1 MAIPSD
7 VIEAG
12 EASLDV
18 LEQVL
23 AGLGPADATR
33 QTPCTK
39 FDVAALT
46 DHLMNSITVIG
57 GLAGAELPD
66 RDAGAPIIDQVTA
79 AARPA
84 LAAWRRRGLEGTVP
98 AGPGEMPAAQIAG
111 ILSLEFLVHA
121 WDYAT
126 AVGRQVAAP
135 DDLAEYVLGI
145 TRSAISPAA
154 RAAVGFDDPVEV
166 PADASA
172 LDQLIGFTGRHAT

>member
-23 AGLGPADATR
+23 AGLGAADAAR
-33 QTPCTK
+33 QTPCAK

-57 GLAGAELPD
+57 GIAGAELPD
-66 RDAGAPIIDQVTA
+66 RDVAAPIVDQVTA

-84 LAAWRRRGLEGTVP
+84 LAAWRTRGLEGTVP

-111 ILSLEFLVHA
+111 ILPLEFLVHA

-126 AVGRQVAAP
+126 AVGREVNAP
-135 DDLAEYVLGI
+135 DDLADYVLGV
-145 TRSAISPAA
+145 TRAVISPAA

-166 PADASA
+166 PADASP
-172 LDQLIGFTGRHAT
+172 LDQLIGFTGRRAT

>member
-1 MAIPSD
+1 MTIPSD

-18 LEQVL
+18 LERVL
-23 AGLGPADATR
+23 AGLGPDDAMR
-33 QTPCTK
+33 QTPCTE

-57 GLAGAELPD
+57 GIAGAQLPE
-66 RDAGAPIIDQVTA
+66 RDATAPIVDQVTA

-84 LAAWRRRGLEGTVP
+84 LAAWRRRGLEGTVA

-111 ILSLEFLVHA
+111 ILPLEFLVHA

-126 AVGRQVAAP
+126 AVGRTVDAP
-135 DDLAEYVLGI
+135 DDLAEYVLST
-145 TRSAISPAA
+145 TRAVISPAA

-172 LDQLIGFTGRHAT
+172 LDQLIGFTGRRAT

>member
-1 MAIPSD
+1 MTFPSD

-23 AGLGPADATR
+23 SGLGPDDAAR
-33 QTPCTK
+33 QTPCRE

-57 GLAGAELPD
+57 GIAGAQLPE
-66 RDAGAPIIDQVTA
+66 RDAAAPIIDQVSA

-84 LAAWRRRGLEGTVP
+84 LAAWRTRGLEGTVA
-98 AGPGEMPAAQIAG
+98 AGPGEMPAVRVAG

-126 AVGRQVAAP
+126 AVGRQMEVP
-135 DDLAEYVLGI
+135 DDLAEYVLGM
-145 TRSAISPAA
+145 TKAAVSPAA

-166 PADASA
+166 PAGAGP
-172 LDQLIGFTGRHAT
+172 LDQLIGFTGRRAN

>member
-1 MAIPSD
+1 MTIPSD

-23 AGLGPADATR
+23 SGLGPDDAVR
-33 QTPCTK
+33 QTPCRE

-57 GLAGAELPD
+57 GIAGAQLPD
-66 RDAGAPIIDQVTA
+66 RDVGAPIVDQVSA

-84 LAAWRRRGLEGTVP
+84 LAAWRARGLDGTVT
-98 AGPGEMPAAQIAG
+98 AGPGEMPALQIAG
-111 ILSLEFLVHA
+111 ILPLEFLVHA

-126 AVGRQVAAP
+126 AVGRRLDAP
-135 DDLAEYVLGI
+135 DDLAEYVLGL
-145 TRSAISPAA
+145 TRAAVSPAA

-166 PADASA
+166 PADAGPLA
-172 LDQLIGFTGRHAT
+172 QLIGFTGRRAN

>member
-1 MAIPSD
+1 MTIPSD

-12 EASLDV
+12 EASLVV

-23 AGLGPADATR
+23 AGVGPDDAAR
-33 QTPCTK
+33 QTPCTE

-57 GLAGAELPD
+57 GIAGAQLPD
-66 RDAGAPIIDQVTA
+66 RDAATPVVDQVTA

-84 LAAWRRRGLEGTVP
+84 LAAWRSRGLDGMVS
-98 AGPGEMPAAQIAG
+98 AGPGEMPAVQIAG

-126 AVGRQVAAP
+126 AVGRQVDAP
-135 DDLAEYVLGI
+135 EDLAEYVLGL
-145 TRSAISPAA
+145 TRTAISPAA
-154 RAAVGFDDPVEV
+154 RAAVGFDDPIEV
-166 PADASA
+166 PADAGA
-172 LDQLIGFTGRHAT
+172 LAQLIGFTGRRAN